1 MQIGNANVQGAL
13 RSAMGKAM
21 SPLSDYNQLLDD
33 LLQMGVTI
41 VSNGQYETIQ
51 CLPLSSNSVIYL
63 TPESLGSLLL
73 GKALYFG
80 FPKDDE
86 NALAAAVTSHSDA
99 NGINWLKVSEG
110 VAGGYTAQQCEAHW
124 AAMSRKK
131 EEEEKEEG
139 EKGGQDGGAHTS
151 EHAVTLFSEEALHL
165 KRAVEVLLA
174 ISPTYL
180 VSLNLE
186 APQIGSEAT
195 TVKQMGISVGMHA
208 HGLHAM
214 ASLCLRGRGASWLR
228 ADGGKNGKL
237 CRKEFGAAV
246 EVAALLRYEGKPLNQ
261 NSWDMC
267 IKAIT
272 PPAPQVLQRGSR
284 ITDEAEEY

>member
-1 MQIGNANVQGAL
+1 LQIGNANAQGAL

-21 SPLSDYNQLLDD
+21 QPLSDYSQLLAD

-41 VSNGQYETIQ
+41 VSNGQYEIIQ
-51 CLPLSSNSVIYL
+51 CLPLSNNSVIYL
-63 TPESLGSLLL
+63 TSESLGCLLL
-73 GKALYFG
+73 GKALTFG

-86 NALAAAVTSHSDA
+86 NALAAAVTNHSDA
-99 NGINWLKVSEG
+99 NGINWLKVREG

-131 EEEEKEEG
+131 EEEEKEGG

-151 EHAVTLFSEEALHL
+151 EHAVALFSDEALHL

-174 ISPTYL
+174 ISPSYL

-186 APQIGSEAT
+186 APQIGSEPT

-214 ASLCLRGRGASWLR
+214 ASLCLRGGASWLR
-228 ADGGKNGKL
+228 ADGGRNGQL

-246 EVAALLRYEGKPLNQ
+246 QVAALLRHEGKPLNQ

-267 IKAIT
+267 IRAIA
-272 PPAPQVLQRGSR
+272 PPAPQVLQRGNR